1 MATHELRN
9 RTNWQTLSGS
19 KALSTEELF
28 QKSLQLALDVVFPNK
43 FFVDRHPKEF
53 SNIYSDYLLPQHV
66 LNEIYNI
73 DVSKKSWGISMD
85 FAIRNLQNG
94 KILFGE
100 IKRQDGWIENTN
112 MNCLLVSR
120 IHQKLLYVA

>member
-53 SNIYSDYLLPQHV
+53 SNIYSDYPLPQHV
-66 LNEIYNI
+66 L
-73 DVSKKSWGISMD
+73 
-85 FAIRNLQNG
+85 RNL
-94 KILFGE
+94 
-100 IKRQDGWIENTN
+100 
-112 MNCLLVSR
+112 
-120 IHQKLLYVA
+120 